1 MKYSFLRRLGALAL
15 ALALALPMAVT
26 AAWADTGDS
35 FRVELTAPDAV
46 ANLKAPANLSAS
58 VFNEV
63 ADDPSNGI
71 SGSTVA
77 YSWSGEG
84 DVVAIRPTSGASVT
98 ITPIEVGSG
107 TVKVTAV
114 CSWTEGGQ
122 HKSVTAEAEVIV
134 NVASVPLEHLTFD
147 ETNARHTMKTG
158 ERQQLSLVYTPGNAT
173 NKDVTW
179 SVDRPE
185 IATVD
190 QSGNVTAVKE
200 GKATITA
207 RSLDEYKYPSA
218 FFVLNITDSA
228 TPEFKVEPETVPQL
242 TIGGSFRLRATDV
255 TPVGTPITWTSSNK
269 AVATVDNNGYVECL
283 RAGTTTITAS
293 ATGTNKKTVKVERR
307 VTVIDPNSMVATS
320 LTAKSPTSLSLSA
333 GEEYQLLVNVTP
345 ATAQVTWS
353 SDAPGVASVDPATGK
368 AVGVAPGK
376 ANITAEA
383 YKADGTR
390 LTAKFEL
397 TVMARAVDIEFP
409 LTQDIRQDAQTG
421 DWRTQFDSSH
431 GRSRT
436 VSVRVRSEPS
446 GAATNTYIVWSS
458 SNTSVVTCA
467 ARSVTTSADLSISTS
482 RLAGEAVVT
491 ATVYDSTTK
500 QPVLLSDGKTPMAA
514 KLKVVVSGIAISAD
528 SLTMYEGE
536 GRTISL
542 SGYGEAENQTAT
554 TVAWRSTDS
563 SIVSMEGGTL
573 NAWSKG
579 EATVTATTRDNK
591 YSTTCKVTVTSDPN
605 VIVNAG
611 STTAGNPIVLG
622 SSSVIARLNQV
633 ASRYTGSGM
642 DSISGI
648 YVTPAQGVVY
658 NNHRSE
664 ADTGSGVAMSETY
677 TVNGTGP
684 QSVQALS
691 FVPNRSFTGEARISY
706 TGTSRGQTVS
716 GTITVNV
723 TEMADVTYTA
733 EGVPVPFLT
742 DDFNSICLGKTGS
755 NLKYVTFT
763 PPDGARGTLYYNYI
777 DESHPGEKVVAST
790 QYNRTS
796 NPRLSQVTFVPAQGY
811 SGTVKIAYRAM
822 DISNRSY
829 SGTVTIIVNKP
840 ASGGDSAD
848 IYYSAPQDGWVTF
861 RAADFASASLRA
873 IGEPLSHVRFTL
885 PDSSD
890 GTLFYNYRG
899 FGNYDGAVI
908 STTSYYQ
915 SGTPS
920 LGGVT
925 FVPATT
931 AEGQTAITYTGYST
945 RGTAFTGTVYVGEG
959 PGTNQPGTGTYYDYT
974 VNSGSQVN
982 LSVTSFNNACVSAT
996 GATLNYIRFTSL
1008 PASTQGTLRYRT
1020 GNSGYYS
1027 NVSTSNQFYRASNS
1041 SSALL
1046 IGNLSFL
1053 ANANYTGVVR
1063 IPYTGYNTN
1072 GASFTGEVTIQ
1083 VTPNTIVYTG
1093 TTASPIRLSASRV
1106 SGAVG
1111 ATFTKPLSYIE
1122 FTGLPSASAGRLYLG
1137 YSRYGTGTQAGT
1149 GVRYYASSTT
1159 PAIDQLSFVPKGRY
1173 TGDATATYTAYST
1186 SGERMTGQIIFRIS
1200 AAAGSSYF
1208 TDMGSHAWA
1217 APSVDYLYQNNV
1229 TQGMTATTYAPNL
1242 QIRRGDFI
1250 LMLYRAFQFSGG
1262 NANNPGFADVP
1273 AGAYYAQAVSAAKQ
1287 MGIVNGDGVNF
1298 MPNSSI
1304 TRQDAMV
1311 MVKNA
1316 MTAAGKFQGSTSTA
1330 ILNNFPDGTAVSS
1343 YAREAVSAL
1352 VQMGAVNGS
1361 NGMLNPRSPITRA
1374 EAAVILH
1381 FVMTA

>member
-35 FRVELTAPDAV
+35 FRVEIAVPSAISLTDLRSSARLTVTPFDAV
-46 ANLKAPANLSAS
+46 AGGDITYNWTCTGGVVSISPTIGDS
-58 VFNEV
+58 VE
-63 ADDPSNGI
+63 
-71 SGSTVA
+71 
-77 YSWSGEG
+77 
-84 DVVAIRPTSGASVT
+84 IRPINEGPGEVT
-98 ITPIEVGSG
+98 
-107 TVKVTAV
+107 VTAT
-114 CSWTEGGQ
+114 CTWTEGTET
-122 HKSVTAEAEVIV
+122 KSVTVQHTEPV
-134 NVASVPLEHLTFD
+134 NVASVPVSGLQIVSKT
-147 ETNARHTMKTG
+147 AAMKTG
-158 ERQQLSLVYTPGNAT
+158 EDQQLTVAFSPANASNQDVIWTTSDAAVASVDPTGFVRAIKEGTATISAISQDNQNLVARLPLTVTDAATPSLTLSPDSVRALVVGDVFRLTTNVTPG
-173 NKDVTW
+173 
-179 SVDRPE
+179 S
-185 IATVD
+185 ATVEWR
-190 QSGNVTAVKE
+190 SSNPRVAALE
-200 GKATITA
+200 GEDRTGATIRA
-207 RSLDEYKYPSA
+207 
-218 FFVLNITDSA
+218 VGQGSA
-228 TPEFKVEPETVPQL
+228 TVTV
-242 TIGGSFRLRATDV
+242 T
-255 TPVGTPITWTSSNK
+255 
-269 AVATVDNNGYVECL
+269 
-283 RAGTTTITAS
+283 
-293 ATGTNKKTVKVERR
+293 ATGTNGKKVTATRT
-307 VTVIDPNSMVATS
+307 VTVGSASSLFATS
-320 LTAKSPTSLSLSA
+320 MAAKSPTALTLSA
-333 GEEYQLLVNVTP
+333 GESYQLGVNVTP
-345 ATAQVTWS
+345 ATANVTWS
-353 SDAPGVASVDPATGK
+353 TDNYAVATVDPATGK
-368 AVGVAPGK
+368 VTAVASGK

-383 YKADGTR
+383 YKADGT
-390 LTAKFEL
+390 AL
-397 TVMARAVDIEFP
+397 TVKFAITVMGRASGIEFP
-409 LTQDIRQDAQTG
+409 DSSYVETDSKGAQY
-421 DWRTQFDSSH
+421 TQFDSND

-436 VSVRVRSEPS
+436 VSVRITSQG
-446 GAATNTYIVWSS
+446 GATTNTYVVWGSS
-458 SNTSVVTCA
+458 DTSIVTCA
-467 ARSVTTSADLSISTS
+467 ARSITTSADLSISTA
-482 RLAGEAVVT
+482 RLAGEATVT
-491 ATVYDSTTK
+491 ATVYDSTTR
-500 QPVLLSDGKTPMAA
+500 QPVLTSDGKTPLAA
-514 KLKVVVSGIAISAD
+514 KLKVVVSGISA
-528 SLTMYEGE
+528 SETNVTMYEGE
-536 GRTISL
+536 SRTISL

-829 SGTVTIIVNKP
+829 SGTVTVIVNKP

-1020 GNSGYYS
+1020 GNSSYYS

-1250 LMLYRAFQFSGG
+1250 LMLYRAFRFSGG
-1262 NANNPGFADVP
+1262 NANNSGFADVP

>member
-1 MKYSFLRRLGALAL
+1 MKHSFLRRLGALAL
-15 ALALALPMAVT
+15 ALALVLPMAVT
-26 AAWADTGDS
+26 AARADTGDS
-35 FRVELTAPDAV
+35 FRVEVEVPGTISLTGLKSAAALTAVPYDEA
-46 ANLKAPANLSAS
+46 A
-58 VFNEV
+58 
-63 ADDPSNGI
+63 G
-71 SGSTVA
+71 GTVT
-77 YSWSGEG
+77 YSWTSEG
-84 DVVAIRPTSGASVT
+84 GVVSIAPTSGANVT
-98 ITPIEVGSG
+98 ITPVEVGQG
-107 TVKVTAV
+107 TVTVTAT
-114 CSWTEGGQ
+114 CTWQENGQ
-122 HKSVTAEAEVIV
+122 SKSVTAQRAVDV
-134 NVASVPLEHLTFD
+134 NVISVPVSSLQITGQ
-147 ETNARHTMKTG
+147 TATMKTG
-158 ERQQLSLVYTPGNAT
+158 ETQQLSTAFSPANAT
-173 NKDVTW
+173 NQGVTW
-179 SVDRPE
+179 TTSDPAVVSVDQTGF
-185 IATVD
+185 I
-190 QSGNVTAVKE
+190 TALKE
-200 GKATITA
+200 GTATITA
-207 RSLDEYKYPSA
+207 RSVDDQTKVARFPLTVTDAATPTLTLSPDSVGA
-218 FFVLNITDSA
+218 LVVGDVFQLTAAVTPDSA
-228 TPEFKVEPETVPQL
+228 RVEWKSSNPRAVALENEGRTGA
-242 TIGGSFRLRATDV
+242 TLRALAQ
-255 TPVGTPITWTSSNK
+255 GSS
-269 AVATVDNNGYVECL
+269 
-283 RAGTTTITAS
+283 TITVT
-293 ATGTNKKTVKVERR
+293 ATGTNNKKVTATRT
-307 VTVIDPNSMVATS
+307 VTVGSASSLFATS
-320 LTAKSPTSLSLSA
+320 MTAKSPTALTLSA
-333 GEEYQLLVNVTP
+333 EEQSQLAVNVTP
-345 ATAQVTWS
+345 ATANVTWS
-353 SDAPGVASVDPATGK
+353 SDNSAAATVNPATGMVT
-368 AVGVAPGK
+368 AVASGK
-376 ANITAEA
+376 ANITATA
-383 YKADGTR
+383 QKADGTA
-390 LTAKFEL
+390 LSVKFQI
-397 TVMARAVDIEFP
+397 TVMGRATGIQFAS
-409 LTQDIRQDAQTG
+409 TNYIQTDAQTG
-421 DWRTQFDSSH
+421 GMYTQFNSND

-436 VSVRVRSEPS
+436 VSVNVSS
-446 GAATNTYIVWSS
+446 QGGTTTNTYIDWSS
-458 SNTSVVTCA
+458 SDTSIVTCA
-467 ARSVTTSADLSISTS
+467 PRSANTSADLSISTS
-482 RLAGEAVVT
+482 RQAGEATVT

-500 QPVLLSDGKTPMAA
+500 KPVLTSDGRTPLAA
-514 KLKVVVSGIAISAD
+514 KLKVVVSGVCISET

-536 GRTISL
+536 GKTISL
-542 SGYGEAENQTAT
+542 SGYGEAENETAT

-579 EATVTATTRDNK
+579 EATITATTRNNK
-591 YSTTCKVTVTSDPN
+591 YSATCKVTVTNDPN

-611 STTAGNPIVLG
+611 SATAGNPIVLG
-622 SSSVIARLNQV
+622 TSTVVARLNQV
-633 ASRYTGSGM
+633 ARRYTNSNM

-664 ADTGSGVAMSETY
+664 ADTGSGVAMSEIY

-706 TGTSRGQTVS
+706 TGTSRGQTIS

-723 TEMADVTYTA
+723 SEMSDVTYTA

-742 DDFNSICLGKTGS
+742 DDFNLICQGRTGS
-755 NLKYVTFT
+755 SLKYVTFT

-796 NPRLSQVTFVPAQGY
+796 NPLLGQVTFVPAQGY

-829 SGTVTIIVNKP
+829 SGTVTVNVKKP
-840 ASGGDSAD
+840 ASGADSAD
-848 IYYSAPQDGWVTF
+848 IYYTAPQDGWVTF
-861 RAADFASASLRA
+861 RAADFASASLRT
-873 IGEPLSHVRFTL
+873 IGETLSHVRFTL
-885 PDSSD
+885 PNSSD

-899 FGNYDGAVI
+899 FGNYDGEVI

-931 AEGQTAITYTGYST
+931 AEGQNAITYTGYST

-959 PGTNQPGTGTYYDYT
+959 SGTNNQPGTGTYYEYS

-982 LSVTSFNNACVSAT
+982 LSVTNFNNACVSAT

-1008 PASTQGTLRYRT
+1008 PAGTQGTLRYRT
-1020 GNSGYYS
+1020 GSSNYYN
-1027 NVSTSNQFYRASNS
+1027 NVSTSHQFYRASSS

-1053 ANANYTGVVR
+1053 ANASYTGVVR
-1063 IPYTGYNTN
+1063 IPYVGYNTN

-1083 VTPNTIVYTG
+1083 VTPNTIVYNG
-1093 TTASPIRLSASRV
+1093 TTANPIRLSASRV

-1111 ATFTKPLSYIE
+1111 ATFSRPLSYIE
-1122 FTGLPSASAGRLYLG
+1122 FTSLPSASAGRMYLG
-1137 YSRYGTGTQAGT
+1137 YSRYGTGTQVST
-1149 GVRYYASSTT
+1149 GVRYYATSTA
-1159 PAIDQLSFVPKGRY
+1159 PAIDQLSFVPKGRF
-1173 TGDATATYTAYST
+1173 TGDATASYTAYST
-1186 SGERMTGQIIFRIS
+1186 SGERMTGQITFRIS
-1200 AAAGSSYF
+1200 GASGSSYF
-1208 TDMGSHAWA
+1208 TDMGGHTWA
-1217 APSVDYLYQNNV
+1217 APSVDYLYQNSV
-1229 TQGMTATTYAPNL
+1229 TQGMTATTYGPNL
-1242 QIRRGDFI
+1242 PIRRGDFI
-1250 LMLYRAFQFSGG
+1250 LMLYRAFRFSGG

-1298 MPNSSI
+1298 MPNNSI

-1352 VQMGAVNGS
+1352 IQMGAVNGS
-1361 NGMLNPRSPITRA
+1361 NGMLNPRSAITRA